1 VKKKNGLYSLRQAMQ
16 TNLVLVLSLS
26 LSLSLKPES
35 ILTGSNISVLQLDGE
50 KLKVFE
56 LYFL

>member
-16 TNLVLVLSLS
+16 TNLVLVLS